1 MSASTFILG
10 LVVSSCVALAAC
22 GSKGPADTLGP
33 TLRLLG
39 EPGGPTVP
47 RTRVLYEALDAA
59 SRQAVDRRA
68 AALSDKLGR
77 PVDVDE
83 AIQYRGFDP
92 TVRVST
98 IEVEPI
104 DAEHARLKVSLARV
118 GGGAEGLMPDPV
130 TFDAVLE
137 DGAWKLSMPQLAAEV
152 VEP

>member
-1 MSASTFILG
+1 MRVDSITVAFVVSVCLG
-10 LVVSSCVALAAC
+10 LVGC
-22 GSKGPADTLGP
+22 GSKGPVDTLGP

-59 SRQAVDRRA
+59 TRAAVDRRA
-68 AALSDKLGR
+68 AALGERLGR
-77 PVDVDE
+77 AVDPDE
-83 AIQYRGFDP
+83 VIQFRGFEAN
-92 TVRVST
+92 VRVT
-98 IEVEPI
+98 AIEAEPV

-118 GGGAEGLMPDPV
+118 GGPGEGLMPDPV

-152 VEP
+152 QTL